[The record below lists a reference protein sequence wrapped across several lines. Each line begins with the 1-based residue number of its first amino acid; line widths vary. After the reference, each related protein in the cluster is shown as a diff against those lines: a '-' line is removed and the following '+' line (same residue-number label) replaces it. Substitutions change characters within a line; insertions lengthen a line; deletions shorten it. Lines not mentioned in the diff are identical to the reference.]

1 MSEINEELKKLKKS
15 LERLDNYTTE
25 IGSAKDAATSVV
37 EAIGEVQNSY
47 STSIKSIDT
56 EVSSLVE
63 TNKPLIEKLSE
74 LTNKLDQVDFPSRLD
89 KIDATVAGINQG
101 VMNLQ
106 GKIDNTERDLRD
118 QLGKVSTLINE
129 FERKQEAAQVH
140 RKKEILLNRN
150 ILIGVGILVVAVLV
164 IYILR

>member
-1 MSEINEELKKLKKS
+1 MGLFKLP
-15 LERLDNYTTE
+15 NY
-25 IGSAKDAATSVV
+25 
-37 EAIGEVQNSY
+37 QLN
-47 STSIKSIDT
+47 
-56 EVSSLVE
+56 
-63 TNKPLIEKLSE
+63 PLR
-74 LTNKLDQVDFPSRLD
+74 F
-89 KIDATVAGINQG
+89 
-101 VMNLQ
+101 NLQ
-106 GKIDNTERDLRD
+106 GNFRD